1 MFKASKDLRK
11 NLLLRKTNQRK
22 NRYPNLQLNK
32 KLTVFNP
39 RKDSKTSLSFKRFK
53 YSLKVP
59 EEKLMNLL
67 KKIKEKV
74 NVNMKT
80 RTQIHWNAHLNQQF

>member
-1 MFKASKDLRK
+1 MFKARRDLRK
-11 NLLLRKTNQRK
+11 DLLLRKTNQK
-22 NRYPNLQLNK
+22 KSKSPNLQLNK
-32 KLTVFNP
+32 KLTGLNP
-39 RKDSKTSLSFKRFK
+39 RKDNKTSLSFKRFK

-80 RTQIHWNAHLNQQF
+80 RTQIHWNAHLNQQY